1 MRVKASEITVSAWVL
16 SYVLELIPLAYYN
29 LLLLEHFVLR
39 EVKSRV
45 SEARKKAIY
54 GIDKIVLFS
63 EPHNTHY

>member
-1 MRVKASEITVSAWVL
+1 MRVKASEITVSVWVL

-45 SEARKKAIY
+45 SEARKRVGY
-54 GIDKIVLFS
+54 GN
-63 EPHNTHY
+63 E